1 MANPDVYEILNRL
14 QTPDAQVIRQAIEN
28 LKTERDFERRERLRL
43 DELRAELAFAV
54 ARLQDEARD
63 LRFETQHERSIR
75 YGIQD
80 EVDRLKEIV
89 AMQARGDQRGVRA
102 ADAAHPAG
110 GAAVRRNWPD
120 ATDIESETV
129 DKYEFTSRF
138 RKPDWFE
145 E

>member
-63 LRFETQHERSIR
+63 LRFEAQHERSIR

-89 AMQARGDQRGVRA
+89 AMQARA
-102 ADAAHPAG
+102 
-110 GAAVRRNWPD
+110 
-120 ATDIESETV
+120 E
-129 DKYEFTSRF
+129 
-138 RKPDWFE
+138 
-145 E
+145 